1 MQEVKLKARIS
12 EGATIEFLEP
22 LPDLPPGEVEIVVLY
37 PEAESS
43 RETKHLGIADLLAA
57 HREAILR
64 LAEKHGAYNVRVFG
78 SVARGEATDTSD
90 VDFLVEW
97 DYTRLSSWGGIGLY
111 LELEELLGRKVDIS
125 TEETLHWRI
134 REQVL
139 EEAVPL

>member
-1 MQEVKLKARIS
+1 MQAVRFKARIG
-12 EGATIEFLEP
+12 EGATIEWLEP
-22 LPDLPPGEVEIVVLY
+22 LTGLPPGEVEIVVLY
-37 PEAESS
+37 PEAESP
-43 RETKHLGIADLLAA
+43 RETKHLGIAEVLAA

-97 DYTRLSSWGGIGLY
+97 DYTRLSSWGGIGLH

-125 TEETLHWRI
+125 TEKTLHWSI
-134 REQVL
+134 RDEVL
-139 EEAVPL
+139 AEAVEL